1 MTLEG
6 KNALV
11 TGGASGIGRAICFR
25 LARDGA
31 GVAILD
37 QNGKG
42 AEEVSRAIS
51 AIGRQ
56 AIARE
61 CDVASGAGAAAAV
74 ARARGALER
83 IHILVNSAG
92 IGGRLPFPEMSVEA
106 WDRMIAI
113 HLGGTFH
120 STRAV
125 IDDMLAAGWGRIVN
139 VSSIAALRG
148 GQGLVHYAS
157 AKAGMLG
164 FTKALALEVASRG
177 ITVNAIACGLIDTPM
192 VRQSPRAEAFLA
204 ETARDVPVGRVGR
217 PEDIAA
223 ACAYLVSEEA
233 GFVTGQVVSPNGG
246 AYL

>member
-1 MTLEG
+1 
-6 KNALV
+6 
-11 TGGASGIGRAICFR
+11 
-25 LARDGA
+25 
-31 GVAILD
+31 
-37 QNGKG
+37 
-42 AEEVSRAIS
+42 
-51 AIGRQ
+51 
-56 AIARE
+56 
-61 CDVASGAGAAAAV
+61 
-74 ARARGALER
+74 
-83 IHILVNSAG
+83 
-92 IGGRLPFPEMSVEA
+92 MSVEA

-148 GQGLVHYAS
+148 GQGLVHYSS
-157 AKAGMLG
+157 AKAGMIG
-164 FTKALALEVASRG
+164 FTKALALEVAPRG

-204 ETARDVPVGRVGR
+204 ETAREVPVGRVGR

-233 GFVTGQVVSPNGG
+233 GFVTGQVLSPNGG